1 MSSYPAAGRPV
12 CVFADEG
19 GLQAGVTVAVRLCNL
34 VSPLKNG
41 APLRDGDRSAL
52 AVAGT
57 REIRSGEPVAF
68 VKIVAVAPAVVTRE
82 GQVRAAG
89 SPCSHATLGPL
100 EDWLDAKAGP
110 GVIDAIAGRAVLD
123 GRFVKGERERLL
135 AAAFMIRVL
144 VLMTLMP
151 EAQLS
156 DVIIALAGDLAL
168 VPWSRQWRAAS
179 ERSCLDWR
187 KALGPAPL
195 EELRAAVLAA
205 AAGEHAERPGQ
216 SLVTGRSRPLS
227 VHSADGSLLRV
238 PDTPANRA
246 AFGSVG
252 TADGSAAWPAVR
264 LFPLSDVLTRS
275 LLAMPWGAAG
285 TDKAAAEQGLLDEVL
300 AKHPDVLAKDQV
312 WLLDRLW
319 HGVRRIAALIERT
332 HVLIRVKSDITLK
345 RVSEILRDG
354 SYLAEISGDG
364 ITMTVRVIEYFV
376 DVEGQTVP
384 EMFCLVT
391 DLLDWEEYPAPELAG
406 LYKWRWDGSETGLRE
421 AKAPLHGAGPGT
433 GAMLRSGSPE
443 LIAQEIAAWTCAT
456 EMTRGVTRA
465 AALTAQPAVKGR
477 RAGQPVR
484 YRDLSLARARRLILA
499 AIRSGKVGYKTLT
512 SQIARFRAVVDRNRH
527 RARKSKSPSTFGHA
541 GPKDTITRTAPAV
554 ITMANKPAGPPRADA
569 APPKQSQNTADHQS
583 GQRKPVRRRRGT
595 SVAAAPGNRRPRN
608 VTTRETAHQGLNA

>member
-1 MSSYPAAGRPV
+1 
-12 CVFADEG
+12 
-19 GLQAGVTVAVRLCNL
+19 VTVAVRLADL
-34 VSPLKNG
+34 VSPLKDG
-41 APLRDGDRSAL
+41 APLGDGDRSAL
-52 AVAGT
+52 AVAGAQV
-57 REIRSGEPVAF
+57 IRTGEPVVF
-68 VKIVAVAPAVVTRE
+68 LKVVAVGPAVVTRE

-89 SPCSHATLGPL
+89 SPCAHATLGPL
-100 EDWLDAKAGP
+100 EDWLEEQAGP
-110 GVIDAIAGRAVLD
+110 GVIGGIAERAVLD

-135 AAAFMIRVL
+135 TAAFMIRVL

-151 EAQLS
+151 GAQLS
-156 DVIIALAGDLAL
+156 DVIAALAGDLAL
-168 VPWSRQWRAAS
+168 VPWSRQWRPAS
-179 ERSCLDWR
+179 ERACLDWR

-195 EELRAAVLAA
+195 EELQAAVLGAA
-205 AAGEHAERPGQ
+205 REEHAARPGQ

-264 LFPLSDVLTRS
+264 LFPLNNVLTRS

-319 HGVRRIAALIERT
+319 HGVRRIAALTQRT
-332 HVLIRVKSDITLK
+332 HVLVRVKSDITLK
-345 RVSEILRDG
+345 RVSEILPDG
-354 SYLAEISGDG
+354 SYRAEVSGDG
-364 ITMTVRVIEYFV
+364 ITMTVRVIEYFA

-384 EMFCLVT
+384 EMFCLIT
-391 DLLDWEEYPAPELAG
+391 DLLDWEEYPAPELAA

-433 GAMLRSGSPE
+433 GAMLGSGSPE
-443 LIAQEIAAWTCAT
+443 LIAQEIAAWTAGT
-456 EMTRGVTRA
+456 EMTRGVARDAALA
-465 AALTAQPAVKGR
+465 AAPAEKGR

-499 AIRSGKVGYKTLT
+499 AIRSGKTGYKALT

-527 RARKSKSPSTFGHA
+527 RARKSKSPSTFDHA
-541 GPKDTITRTAPAV
+541 GPKDTVTRTAPAV
-554 ITMANKPAGPPRADA
+554 ITMANKPALPALSEHP
-569 APPKQSQNTADHQS
+569 QNTASHPS
-583 GQRKPVRRRRGT
+583 SQRKPAIRRRGT
-595 SVAAAPGNRRPRN
+595 PVTTMPGNQRPHS
-608 VTTRETAHQGLNA
+608 VTNRKTAHQGVNA